1 MDKKVSITWG
11 VIFMKIVNI
20 KEDSKFLSEYIE
32 LYSYEWGREKSK
44 LEMQKYVEKRKKSIF
59 NDDKVISILG
69 LVDNNNLI
77 GFISLFKYD
86 GEDGKDLTP
95 WYATMYVKEEYR
107 NMGYSKLLN
116 DAILKEAIKLGYK
129 KVYLKTE
136 LDNYYEKFGAK
147 YAGKLNESEK
157 LYFFELIKE

>member
-1 MDKKVSITWG
+1 
-11 VIFMKIVNI
+11 MKIVNI

-32 LYSYEWGREKSK
+32 LCSYEWGSKKSK
-44 LEMQKYVEKRKKSIF
+44 LEMKQYVEKKKKSIF
-59 NDDKVISILG
+59 NDDKIISILG

-86 GEDGKDLTP
+86 GEDRKDLTP
-95 WYATMYVKEEYR
+95 WYATMYVRKENR
-107 NMGYSKLLN
+107 NKGYSKLLN
-116 DAILKEAIKLGYK
+116 DAILKEAVKLGYK

-157 LYFFELIKE
+157 LYYFELIKE